1 MNGEIRFVDTHA
13 HYFDRKFDAL
23 PGGTAGLLDSPDFR
37 ACVAGVINVGTNLD
51 NSREAVAQAAR
62 YPFMA
67 AAVGIHPEDCQAY
80 ENKPEALDPDVELP
94 RLEAWLSDGEARRR
108 GKIVAVGEIGLD
120 RYWQPVDRERQQAF
134 FEGQLAIAQRVGL
147 PVIIHDRE
155 AHGDCFDTVCRYPGV
170 RGVFHGYSGSA
181 EMAKELIRR
190 GWYIAFGGSVTF
202 RNADRVRAVAASVPL
217 ERLLLE
223 TDCPYMAPVPH
234 RGQVNHSGFV
244 PDIAAVVAGLHG
256 VSCADLA
263 RITCENAEKLFG
275 LSAFL
280 PDL

>member
-1 MNGEIRFVDTHA
+1 MEKFIDTHA
-13 HYFDRKFDAL
+13 HYFDKKFDTL
-23 PGGTAGLLDSPDFR
+23 PGGAEALLGSEDFR
-37 ACVAGVINVGTNLD
+37 ASVKAVINIGTNLE
-51 NSREAVAQAAR
+51 NSRTAVAQAAK

-80 ENKPEALDPDVELP
+80 ENKPECLDPEVELP
-94 RLEAWLSDGEARRR
+94 RLAAWLSDEAARRR
-108 GKIVAVGEIGLD
+108 DKIVAVGEIGLD
-120 RYWQPVDRERQQAF
+120 HYWQPVDRERQQAF
-134 FEGQLAIAQRVGL
+134 FEGQLAIAQRLGL

-181 EMAKELIRR
+181 EMARDLVRR

-202 RNADRVRAVAASVPL
+202 KNADRVRAVAASVPL

-234 RGQVNHSGFV
+234 RGQVNHSGYV
-244 PDIAAVVAGLHG
+244 PDIAAVVASLHG
-256 VSCADLA
+256 VTTAELA
-263 RITCENAEKLFG
+263 RITCENAENLFG
-275 LSAFL
+275 LSDFL
-280 PDL
+280 QEL